1 MKYEKK
7 VLKKIN
13 NFHRQVWMYST
24 LYQNVERFK
33 KKNIYEAAVRGGDFL
48 RKFGKNKETGKCYFA
63 VTREGRPIKVQ
74 RTIYSEVAQCKLI
87 MSSSTETL
95 DE

>member
-1 MKYEKK
+1 MRKK
-7 VLKKIN
+7 FSKKIN

-87 MSSSTETL
+87 MYVIL
-95 DE
+95 N